1 MLRRSRLGKGGADL
15 VWQARPVSEQE
26 SALAVERA
34 DAAMVALLAEESGA
48 SQNGAAGAARG
59 SKAGKA
65 GGVDKDTSG
74 ASKKKKK

>member
-1 MLRRSRLGKGGADL
+1 MLRWSRLGTGGAD
-15 VWQARPVSEQE
+15 VGGQARPA

-34 DAAMVALLAEESGA
+34 DADMAALPAEESGA
-48 SQNGAAGAARG
+48 SKDVAAGAARG